1 MMKRTLLIAV
11 WIIGLVSSSAMALTL
26 NEARSQGR
34 VGERHNGYLAAIS
47 TDPETRELVANIN
60 QARKESYQKL
70 AESHN
75 IPLEEV
81 ANLAGTKLV
90 EKAKPGEYVQGI
102 NGMWVRK

>member
-1 MMKRTLLIAV
+1 MKRTLLIAV

-34 VGERHNGYLAAIS
+34 SCERHNGPLAAIS
-47 TDPETRELVANIN
+47 TDPQTRYLDKNIN
-60 QARKESYQKL
+60 QARKGSYQKL

-81 ANLAGTKLV
+81 ANLAGTKLL

-102 NGMWVRK
+102 NGMWIRK